1 MKSLFVEGL
10 IVGFCLAAPVGPIAV
25 LCVQRTMARG
35 KLAGFI
41 SGFGAAAADALY
53 GMLAALGV
61 TFVSEFLM
69 AHRLV
74 FQRAGG
80 AILCALGLRLLFAKV
95 AERDPAPKGGGLAGY
110 FFSTFLLTLTNPM
123 TFVAFAA
130 IFATLGVGVVR
141 GHNLLTLELAGGVL
155 VGSGLW
161 WTFIVALVDLFRDRF
176 RYQALV
182 WINRG
187 TGIFVIGVGILYL
200 FVLRPEQEPPKILRR
215 ELRPLT
221 GRLTPTPR

>member
-176 RYQALV
+176 RYQTLV